1 MLYSIAWR
9 LFIFGTITFVLFT
22 WAASQIEVQG

>member
-9 LFIFGTITFVLFT
+9 LGIFTTITFVLFT
-22 WAASQIEVQG
+22 WAASQIGV